1 MGEEQRPRR
10 IRAQASADRRVIFGF
25 ACAELLCAKD
35 HGALLSA
42 SPLAAEATA
51 LYTVERDTEMRVL
64 AGWGKLRVVREVLLA
79 AALFFPIVGHAQ
91 TEDATQTTIRVNS
104 ALVLVDVITQDA
116 KALLPLVGLKKD
128 DFRIFDNGTEMPIQ
142 SFDVGARYG
151 TRPISLWFVVICNE
165 MGWDENGSGFM
176 RRKGSLLRPA
186 IDHLD
191 KNDTLGIAHW
201 CDDQKFKIDYAPSRD
216 FDSALAAL
224 EKLFH
229 GWPKS
234 VGTRT
239 GELALQGMLRLILE
253 NVHHTKPEPL
263 PVIVFLYG
271 DHSGMEREEVDD
283 LLNDLLQTSGIVYG
297 INDGAVPVS
306 PVYLDNQHAQPNV
319 AHFLAVKTGGQF
331 FSVEPKMYATSLD
344 DILVQVHFRYVLG
357 FRPLAFDGKTHK
369 LRVEL
374 TNAATQKFPPAR
386 LSFRPAYIPPIDR

>member
-1 MGEEQRPRR
+1 MWKKVGGEKANATRNL
-10 IRAQASADRRVIFGF
+10 I
-25 ACAELLCAKD
+25 LTL
-35 HGALLSA
+35 ALLSP
-42 SPLAAEATA
+42 SLC
-51 LYTVERDTEMRVL
+51 
-64 AGWGKLRVVREVLLA
+64 
-79 AALFFPIVGHAQ
+79 FAQ
-91 TEDATQTTIRVNS
+91 ADVSSQTTIRVTS
-104 ALVLVDVITQDA
+104 SLVLVDVITQDA
-116 KALLPLVGLKKD
+116 KTLLPVAGLKKS
-128 DFRIFDNGTEMPIQ
+128 DFRVFDNDAEMPIQ
-142 SFDVGARYG
+142 SFDAGALYG
-151 TRPISLWFVVICNE
+151 TRPISLWFVVLCNE

-176 RRKGSLLRPA
+176 RGNVSLLRPA
-186 IDHLD
+186 LDHLD

-216 FDSALAAL
+216 LDSALAAL

-229 GWPKS
+229 GWPKG

-239 GELALQGMLRLILE
+239 GELALQGMLRLILV

-283 LLNDLLQTSGIVYG
+283 LLQDLLQTSGIVFG

-306 PVYLDNQHAQPNV
+306 PIYLDNQHAQPNV
-319 AHFLAVKTGGQF
+319 ARFLAVKTGGQF
-331 FSVEPKMYATSLD
+331 FSVKPKMYATALD

-357 FRPLAFDGKTHK
+357 FSPLAFDGKTHK

-374 TNAATQKFPPAR
+374 SGAATQKFLPVR